1 MKKLFR
7 RKENGDIAYISIF
20 AIILILTIFA
30 LIVDFGLIY
39 FQSAR
44 LQNAVDSA
52 TVSVAHELMSE
63 DTTIKQTVEK
73 YMEENGINIAKNS
86 TGTISSTGL
95 QTKIVYGNSENPN
108 SVVVIDKKGL
118 LKEEILDKNDG
129 RYITSGYIKVTV
141 SIRQKMSFAGV
152 QSRMISKTGY
162 AKCDIQYNDMP
173 EALKYSLFANSKET
187 HEEYKDASMNIVGR
201 APNAQVIVNGF
212 VDFINKINK
221 KFIQPNLKEPNFN
234 LILKTDLSQAVLDA
248 DVHSNSD
255 INIGVNGIV
264 ASRSKEALYNGSNK
278 ECVCKSLCKER
289 EVNPYCTVC
298 QKDYRNCVPDI
309 QAEDDYNQVHFTA
322 VNNICFSAADTA
334 DKTIAGLL
342 SNAIFGLSAD
352 KNTHVYVRNYQYVE
366 QTQIVLDVL
375 NQLDFNKITSQ
386 DTLENAFVKTAE
398 EYMDK
403 NVRVAPSQREA
414 VLAQKENL
422 KYSSK
427 NKYRLRNQNSI
438 VYIATNSMANNVM
451 ANMNGIFGKSEG
463 TPLTLSDFHKKV
475 FEVGIDDMGSD
486 DSLNHYDSSSKE
498 YAVITFTKRNS
509 NETAE
514 LQILGANLITRDLSN
529 MNSIPSS
536 TEAGYRFAIAK
547 TFRQHA
553 NEIAIPNMKPYFV
566 RAINNSVKNATTTK
580 QDTGQTG
587 VSDSTSVMEAVAK
600 TQTDLENM
608 INSKNTLA
616 TVENKDGTFSK
627 TAADATND
635 PTKVEAGKADTYIDN
650 SFASS
655 DVLTNQ
661 ATSPLLKFKLTS
673 TDPSGN
679 SMDYKTYTLEKY
691 GSNDNRHTTYNGT
704 KVFDKNGK
712 LNSAK
717 NVIDSYAK
725 KNSSKYGKDAVKNFE
740 KEDVLVDDDY
750 NNSTISDYDKHYGS
764 DAVAK
769 KKHYIENR
777 LTLSNDSK
785 FEDSAP
791 KKEDVFLM
799 ASGTKKTHFDNQIK
813 KIEAETEAIDEAEL
827 TIPEDLRVDR
837 VPSGYRTLVDAT
849 LADLGYDIKA
859 SVSVETE
866 STSNISKNYIKPDFE
881 NNQLVNV
888 DKTYTYEDLLPGKDG
903 AIKKKVSGKTMVN
916 GKDVDGILEETRK
929 DFEMDAE
936 QIGKIVKDKYNE
948 LNKPKSIAGWAKKGT
963 VGYRAAENFLC
974 ENNRIV
980 LEDKCHYEKI
990 ENAWSYGLD
999 PYRYG
1004 IIVKSGSKVQVD
1016 GAFSLDYNK
1025 GYATT
1030 IIGDKSYSDYDEDD
1044 QDELKQTY
1052 LYVKGNVEISRCDV
1066 LIGDNTTV
1074 IVDGHVYVDGHSL
1087 TIGKNS
1093 QLICG
1098 YEIRVGGEFTV
1109 GENSVVVS
1117 KQANTSEN
1125 YSVSMNTMVAEKGSE
1140 IYAIGDIKK
1149 VSGSDIVMNGKI
1161 FCQRAIFY
1169 GGGKGNMIFG
1179 EASQT
1184 FLGRDLSVSSGNITI
1199 GKNAIV
1205 VANRPEN
1212 DTWLNDADKE
1222 KSVVDIA
1229 GKYTLNMKTG
1239 SVLVTHGKGE
1249 HRIRSA
1255 MYNCEKG
1262 SLIVTDMIKSKEI
1275 KKEENTSIFGNVIC
1289 KKLDVRNTEFAENAH
1304 IFASEEI
1311 YVQDSKLTLTFN
1323 PGVKLILGNNTSG
1336 QSISNCG
1343 GLVFKT
1349 SPENKVFALGATGT
1363 ISGFQKSNGNYT
1375 LYNGSFL
1382 SAPGLN
1388 INNLTIEQGGGFCIP
1403 KDSSITV
1410 NTLTIKDGTSVY
1422 IDSIKAT
1429 KLVID
1434 ANASINKI
1442 ESADEIEI
1450 KEGKKLLV
1458 VSNCNAK
1465 DIKNYGEFLVTNTL
1479 EVSGTFDNF
1488 NDTLIGV
1495 AKVSTNPGFNGKL
1508 ICTGTINNHK
1518 TIQVIG
1524 SAEGNKI
1531 INEYSASR
1539 STGGEIY
1546 VSGDFKFATVENKKD
1561 SKIICPTNLTAT
1573 NLTNMGKIQA
1583 KNLVVTEKL
1592 LNSTDGEIRVDN
1604 TCSVKDLENNSI
1616 LHISGS
1622 AEFNTVTNNN
1632 ELKIDSNATFK
1643 GSVVN
1648 SANAKFQC
1656 TSYGATFESNVF
1668 NNGEMSIAG
1677 SIVAKG
1683 SFENNKFVCS
1693 NNQCYFSELQNKENG
1708 VVSICAFKTIIDVD
1722 GSKSGSKIEN
1732 YGVIETYGGSFVNE
1746 IKSLE
1751 NHGDFVSNVNIK
1763 DFAKI
1768 LNYGKL
1774 ECFGTLQGETAGC
1787 VFNNFGKVYC
1797 HSNVSVS
1804 GTITNGTIDNHDA
1817 LFFVSASNSTEIY
1830 AYHINNYAD
1839 FFAHDI
1845 NVRVVDT
1852 FSSYKGSRIYVDKG
1866 NILTKKFEINAKCS
1880 LKYNGSFTISDTLV
1894 NRTKLKLT
1902 KISAKKIENEGTL
1915 LIDSGSKDFLIDYI
1929 CNKKNADFAFA
1940 GSGGLQ
1946 FTGYD
1951 DQGYSLWNEGNMYVN
1966 GNISAKGAIHAT
1978 AGELYVYG
1986 DAEVS
1991 NSVSHDVDG
2000 VKNNVYMEGS
2010 AEFYVYGDVP
2020 RSSNSDGM
2028 MIAENPDAEA
2038 EKAVYSVYGYQGLGV
2053 KKSHDSGL
2061 INCYQT
2067 GAQLYFGGNLNVT
2080 PPDFISNKN
2089 TQTVKGSM
2097 YVYGEYTCPLLM
2109 SFYIEDGGVVYIKDN
2124 VNCAL
2129 TTHLYLENFAGIYC
2143 FGNSVKFYSITANK
2157 SYVYLLKITNG
2168 NDVVKYPYQV
2178 TLENASVLFTPQNAR
2193 IPSSKL
2199 YKSSD
2204 SFYAPDPNAY
2214 VSISENNFRADGARI
2229 VTSGNVQVEGEIT
2242 IKEGQMLCANNI
2254 RFANNGKLNV
2264 KGTLYVTGKIYY
2276 NDGSTT
2282 SELSNIEGRIAFT
2295 GPKADV
2301 FIGRTKSGE
2310 LEFNKELDVFGEQT
2324 LFFDNDIIVNGKLAN
2339 NSKSKGGIGGN
2350 NLVPNRGE
2358 AIIVEGNST
2367 LYVTGDVFSNGK
2379 NNNLGN
2385 AVYVGEN
2392 CSLSCGGAFYSDSA
2406 IYNYGKFY
2414 VFGEFVNFK
2423 KPDGTEEA
2431 DARTWPTDKG
2441 NSNYKEGKSI
2451 LNGSSKNRNASIYIG
2466 GYTDRDKGIVSKNTI
2481 IFVGYVQN
2489 YGKINIMQDVY
2500 IKGYNQCS
2508 YLWMRTIGEDPVAV
2522 YSTMNDEWGA
2532 KASIVAEQGSRANFG
2547 GNVAMFAGYVTFNR
2561 DTTGKKEEMPVF
2573 SAERDATYGQIILNG
2588 GIFYAKGKVGYT
2600 GEVGFTKNV
2609 NKLGEADAFDNYKIR
2624 SLWIRYYR
2632 TGTALA
2638 GDWKG
2643 AYSIVNGFT
2652 FYPERK
2658 GDYSAPVKD
2667 AVFFAG
2673 GDLVVGTSESES
2685 DQTKIGGTIQNYGK
2699 MYVDGCMKSYSYEK
2713 YAINYVAISAQVG
2726 SSTFASGELFSN
2738 SGTLTMR
2745 NSMFMCDG
2753 NFISKRCARIGI
2765 SDKANS
2771 EDDLNSS
2778 SYVYVGGNMAIS
2790 TNGKGGAGDLAGSWG
2805 GVSTWN
2811 YFDVFSNANIYVGG
2825 SFFTNSIFTPH
2836 KNLTFIVDGLDK
2848 GGVDTTTNFITWLQ
2862 NRVTNLSL
2870 KIDGYNLDDFK
2881 FIVNN
2886 RFDVQATL
2894 KEGRTKSMFNRFYV
2908 HGSALLNSRAKIPD
2922 MTKFY
2927 VYGDLVNRNG
2937 AGAIEIGRALN
2948 VTDDGDTWASKGTF
2962 VDENDEP
2969 RFIKKEVQNPKF
2981 DYNFANACYLYVQG
2995 NLDLNRRVYIYPG
3008 TTIRTGKDYVPRGS
3022 VKLMHDTSVYS
3033 GGKIATHSFIDVGQY
3048 SELFAKE
3055 NIDAWNSICVREH
3068 GTLYSG
3074 GDVKCRF
3081 GFEAKTSATVFA
3093 LGSIKSNV
3101 GTIKIRDKTKVFCG
3115 GNMTALRYIE
3125 LGKFDEK
3132 YKDTLRY
3139 ETPKSDDKVCTCT
3152 GHCTAT
3158 KRKEDNKDDEKTDE
3172 NPELN
3177 DYDADCP
3184 VCGTASN
3191 PSAACKAPY
3200 ECICTEACSKDKYN
3214 SNCPVCNGSHG
3225 SDWQN
3230 CEAKNPDNTDD
3241 NVCNCDTKCSKENPN
3256 LDCPVCKGDYSKC
3269 SATAEGTTESQNDLI
3284 VDYTDKADGG
3294 EYYIG
3299 GALVSYLG
3307 HIREYGF
3314 SKVVVGKYVFTNR
3327 CLTVRS
3333 NSDMWVL
3340 PEAYRNPTYTYI
3352 APTFESDGTIIGNIK
3367 MFFEKL
3373 SHNISKSLEFKNGSV
3388 YAMGNLTL
3396 NTGSLVMGKNASL
3409 MGTCDLYTFGK
3420 TYLEHDSLIYFGRD
3434 AKFSA
3439 PSGDIIGK
3447 HKGKGYSGFKSAGET
3462 YTTFKCTNKEAHP
3475 NGYTIYKKDYDP
3487 NTTYTCD
3494 KCHKV
3499 LDKKLIKHNVTCP
3512 VTIYA
3517 YRDISISTT
3526 TELALTYIVSCKGD
3540 VNIVDV
3546 ASESA
3551 NDSQNLYQLPNAI
3564 AAYNGNITYKA
3575 INGKISALFY
3585 APAETRENEKK
3596 EIEPSGKITLDG
3608 ANQEIWGSIIG
3619 NKIDIKTFNIT
3630 LHRFQNW
3637 KTMNLELAQA
3647 SNVYLVSADEYYR
3660 QKNEVDKSVF
3670 SSKAYDEE
3678 SDGGASIFFDKK
3690 YLADLKEKTDTNG
3703 DTASG

>member
-7 RKENGDIAYISIF
+7 RNENGDIALISIF
-20 AIILILTIFA
+20 ASLALLSVLA
-30 LIVDFGLIY
+30 LIIDVGMTY
-39 FQSAR
+39 YQWAK
-44 LQNAVDSA
+44 LQNAVDATTYSVMHEIENIGDDSDIQKNVETYMSKNRFDITEYGEGVVDEGESTASKTVIKYGSNRDPGA
-52 TVSVAHELMSE
+52 TV
-63 DTTIKQTVEK
+63 TVERK
-73 YMEENGINIAKNS
+73 GGIWEENQDDDRELEGSYMDYACIKISIKVKLKGFLSSISGLNIAP
-86 TGTISSTGL
+86 TG
-95 QTKIVYGNSENPN
+95 V
-108 SVVVIDKKGL
+108 
-118 LKEEILDKNDG
+118 
-129 RYITSGYIKVTV
+129 
-141 SIRQKMSFAGV
+141 
-152 QSRMISKTGY
+152 GY
-162 AKCDIQYNDMP
+162 AKTEMQPYAMP
-173 EALKYSLFANSKET
+173 EAFKYSIIANSSKTSDDYREMALRINGRT
-187 HEEYKDASMNIVGR
+187 NNTQAITNIF
-201 APNAQVIVNGF
+201 VN
-212 VDFINKINK
+212 FINKVNE
-221 KFIQPNLKEPNFN
+221 KFFQKIVGWVGGQPNYNELVNAS
-234 LILKTDLSQAVLDA
+234 LSHAIINS
-248 DVHSNSD
+248 DVHSNAD
-255 INIGVNGIV
+255 ISIGVNTIQ
-264 ASRSKEALYNGSNK
+264 ASRGKDADYNGKNPK
-278 ECVCKSLCKER
+278 CICQSLCAEGA
-289 EVNPYCTVC
+289 VNTYCDIC
-298 QKDYRNCVPDI
+298 KKDFRKCTGDT
-309 QAEDDYNQVHFTA
+309 QTEDDYNQVHFSA
-322 VNNICFSAADTA
+322 VNKIDFSAGKIANGSLVG
-334 DKTIAGLL
+334 TIIGSEKDL
-342 SNAIFGLSAD
+342 
-352 KNTHVYVRNYQYVE
+352 NTRVYVRNYQYIE
-366 QTQIVLDVL
+366 QTQAVLYIID
-375 NQLDFNKITSQ
+375 QLDFNKITSQ
-386 DTLENAFVKTAE
+386 ETLRRAFLEAGEVYLKECINLPEAQ
-398 EYMDK
+398 K
-403 NVRVAPSQREA
+403 NA
-414 VLAQKENL
+414 VLAQADNL
-422 KYSSK
+422 KYVSK
-427 NKYRLRNQNSI
+427 NKYQLVGQKSIIYATTNAMANKIMEDIRNNTTNMSELYQGFLS
-438 VYIATNSMANNVM
+438 VGYDPTATNESLLLYD
-451 ANMNGIFGKSEG
+451 G
-463 TPLTLSDFHKKV
+463 TK
-475 FEVGIDDMGSD
+475 ID
-486 DSLNHYDSSSKE
+486 KE
-498 YAVITFTKRNS
+498 NSTITFTKADS
-509 NETAE
+509 DQTAE
-514 LQILGANLITRDLSN
+514 LKIIDAENTNRNVVQMNKLGKVTEQA
-529 MNSIPSS
+529 
-536 TEAGYRFAIAK
+536 EAGYRFAIAK
-547 TFRQHA
+547 TFKQNA
-553 NEIAIPNMKPYFV
+553 SPMAIPNMRPYFV
-566 RAINNSVKNATTTK
+566 RVVNRSVRNATVSKYDESGNGDGTEISDSVSVK
-580 QDTGQTG
+580 
-587 VSDSTSVMEAVAK
+587 EAVKKAQTQLEK
-600 TQTDLENM
+600 T
-608 INSKNTLA
+608 INLKNTLG
-616 TVENKDGTFSK
+616 TVENKDGTFSDS
-627 TAADATND
+627 AADATND

-679 SMDYKTYTLEKY
+679 SMDYTTYKLEKY
-691 GSNDNRHTTYNGT
+691 GSNNSHHTTYNGT

-799 ASGTKKTHFDNQIK
+799 ASGTKKTYFDKRIK
-813 KIEAETEAIDEAEL
+813 EIEAETEAIDEAEL

-837 VPSGYRTLVDAT
+837 VPSRYRTLVDAT
-849 LADLGYDIKA
+849 LADLGYDIKT

-866 STSNISKNYIKPDFE
+866 STSNISKNYLKPDFE
-881 NNQLVNV
+881 NNKLVNV

-903 AIKKKVSGKTMVN
+903 AIKKKVSGKTTVN

-936 QIGKIVKDKYNE
+936 QIGKIVNDKYDKLRVLKSTATWADGGKVYEISKKYSDHDWQYE
-948 LNKPKSIAGWAKKGT
+948 LSDKTKYSEIDTIWKYTSTSWA
-963 VGYRAAENFLC
+963 YF
-974 ENNRIV
+974 
-980 LEDKCHYEKI
+980 
-990 ENAWSYGLD
+990 
-999 PYRYG
+999 G
-1004 IIVKSGSKVQVD
+1004 IRVKSGHSVYVKNNAKISGGEANSV
-1016 GAFSLDYNK
+1016 
-1025 GYATT
+1025 
-1030 IIGDKSYSDYDEDD
+1030 IGDNSDSE
-1044 QDELKQTY
+1044 KPTY
-1052 LYVKGNVEISRCDV
+1052 MHIGGNLEVDNGD
-1066 LIGDNTTV
+1066 LTIGDNTTV

-1093 QLICG
+1093 KLICG
-1098 YEIRVGGEFTV
+1098 YEIRVGGKFTV

-1117 KQANTSEN
+1117 NKANTKEN

-1169 GGGKGNMIFG
+1169 DGGKGNMIFG

-1184 FLGRDLSVSSGNITI
+1184 YLGRDLSAKSSGDITI

-1205 VANRPEN
+1205 VANRPDEWKDN
-1212 DTWLNDADKE
+1212 AETG
-1222 KSVVDIA
+1222 VVDVS
-1229 GKYTLNMKTG
+1229 GKFTLNMKAG
-1239 SVLVTHGKGE
+1239 SVLVTQGDKK
-1249 HRIRSA
+1249 HRINATR
-1255 MYNCEKG
+1255 YDCEKG
-1262 SLIVTDMIKSKEI
+1262 SLIVTDMIKSNDVEDY
-1275 KKEENTSIFGNVIC
+1275 TSVFGNVIC
-1289 KKLDVRNTEFAENAH
+1289 KKMDVRNTEFVENAH
-1304 IFASEEI
+1304 IFTSEEI
-1311 YVQDSKLTLTFN
+1311 YLQDSKTLTFN

-1546 VSGDFKFATVENKKD
+1546 VSGDFKFTTVENKKD
-1561 SKIICPTNLTAT
+1561 SKIICPTNLTKLTAT
-1573 NLTNMGKIQA
+1573 NLTNMGKIQV
-1583 KNLVVTEKL
+1583 NNFVVNGKL
-1592 LNSTDGEIRVDN
+1592 LNNTDGEIRVDN
-1604 TCSVKDLENNSI
+1604 TCSVEDLENNSI
-1616 LHISGS
+1616 LYISGS
-1622 AEFNTVTNNN
+1622 SEFNTVTNNN
-1632 ELKIDSNATFK
+1632 ELKIDSDAKFK

-1656 TSYGATFESNVF
+1656 TSYGATFESNVT

-1683 SFENNKFVCS
+1683 LFENNYFVCS
-1693 NNQCYFSELQNKENG
+1693 NNQCYFIDLQNKENG
-1708 VVSICAFKTIIDVD
+1708 IVSICAFKTIDVD
-1722 GSKSGSKIEN
+1722 GSKSGSKIKN
-1732 YGVIETYGGSFVNE
+1732 YGVIETYGGNFVNE

-1751 NHGDFVSNVNIK
+1751 NYGDFVSNVSIK
-1763 DFAKI
+1763 DFGNI
-1768 LNYGKL
+1768 LNYGKF
-1774 ECFGTLQGETAGC
+1774 ECFDTLQGETAGC
-1787 VFNNFGKVYC
+1787 AFNNFGKVYC

-1817 LFFVSASNSTEIY
+1817 LFFVSASTSSEIY
-1830 AYHINNYAD
+1830 AYQINNYAD

-1866 NILTKKFEINAKCS
+1866 NISTKRFEINAKCS

-1902 KISAKKIENEGTL
+1902 KISAQKIENEGTL
-1915 LIDSGSKDFLIDYI
+1915 FIDSGSKDFQIQYI
-1929 CNKKNADFAFA
+1929 WNKAGANFAFA
-1940 GSGGLQ
+1940 GPRELQ

-1951 DQGYSLWNEGNMYVN
+1951 SNSISLFNEGNMYVN
-1966 GNISAKGAIHAT
+1966 GNIVASGAIHAT

-1986 DAEVS
+1986 DADVS
-1991 NSVSHDVDG
+1991 NSVSYSVNG

-2010 AEFYVYGDVP
+2010 AELYVYGDVP
-2020 RSSNSDGM
+2020 LSDKSNGM
-2028 MIAENPDAEA
+2028 MIAENPDADA
-2038 EKAVYSVYGYQGLGV
+2038 KKAVYSVYGDQGLTA
-2053 KKSHDSGL
+2053 KNSHNSGL

-2080 PPDFISNKN
+2080 PPEIISSKKNK
-2089 TQTVKGSM
+2089 QTVKGSM
-2097 YVYGEYTCPLLM
+2097 YVYGEYACSYLTT
-2109 SFYIEDGGVVYIKDN
+2109 FQIKDGGVVYIEGN
-2124 VNCAL
+2124 VNSAF
-2129 TTHLYLENFAGIYC
+2129 TTDLHLENFAGIYC
-2143 FGNSVKFYSITANK
+2143 FGKSVKFHSITANK
-2157 SYVYLLKITNG
+2157 SYVYLLKIKDG
-2168 NDVVKYPYQV
+2168 NDVVQPFFYV
-2178 TLENASVLFTPQNAR
+2178 TLENASVLFTPKDAR
-2193 IPSSKL
+2193 IPLSRL
-2199 YKSSD
+2199 IKSSD
-2204 SFYAPDPNAY
+2204 SFYAPDPDAY
-2214 VSISENNFRADGARI
+2214 VSVSENNFRADGARI
-2229 VTSGNVQVEGEIT
+2229 VTSGNVQVNGEIT

-2254 RFANNGKLNV
+2254 KFAKKAKLNV
-2264 KGTLYVTGKIYY
+2264 KGTLYVTGNIYY
-2276 NDGSTT
+2276 DDGSKT
-2282 SELSNIEGRIAFT
+2282 SALSNIEDRIAFT

-2339 NSKSKGGIGGN
+2339 NSKSKGGIDGN
-2350 NLVPNRGE
+2350 NLVTHRGE
-2358 AIIVEGNST
+2358 AIIVEGNSN

-2414 VFGEFVNFK
+2414 VFGEFVNYK
-2423 KPDGTEEA
+2423 KADGTEEA

-2441 NSNYKEGKSI
+2441 DSDHKEGKSI

-2508 YLWMRTIGEDPVAV
+2508 YMWMRTIGEDPYAV
-2522 YSTMNDEWGA
+2522 YSTMDNKWGA

-2588 GIFYAKGKVGYT
+2588 GIFYAKGQVGYT

-2609 NKLGEADAFDNYKIR
+2609 NKLGEADAFGNYKIR

-2643 AYSIVNGFT
+2643 TYSIVNGFT

-2673 GDLVVGTSESES
+2673 GDLVVGTSEKES
-2685 DQTKIGGTIQNYGK
+2685 DQEKIGGTIQNYGK
-2699 MYVDGCMKSYSYEK
+2699 MYVDGCMKSYSYEN

-2745 NSMFMCDG
+2745 NSMLMCDG

-2765 SDKANS
+2765 SERANS

-2778 SYVYVGGNMAIS
+2778 SYLYVGGNMAIS
-2790 TNGKGGAGDLAGSWG
+2790 TNGQGGAGDLAGSWG

-2848 GGVDTTTNFITWLQ
+2848 GGVNTTTNFITWLQ

-2870 KIDGYNLDDFK
+2870 KIDGYNLDNFK
-2881 FIVNN
+2881 FVVNN

-2894 KEGRTKSMFNRFYV
+2894 REGRTKTMLNRFYV
-2908 HGSALLNSRAKIPD
+2908 HGSALLNDRARISD

-2927 VYGDLVNRNG
+2927 VYGDLVNRTDVLG
-2937 AGAIEIGRALN
+2937 KITAFEIGRALN
-2948 VTDDGDTWASKGTF
+2948 VSDDGDTWASKGTF
-2962 VDENDEP
+2962 VDDEDEP
-2969 RFIKKEVQNPKF
+2969 RFIQKDGEKVQNPKF
-2981 DYNFANACYLYVQG
+2981 DYNYANACYLYVQG
-2995 NLDLNRRVYIYPG
+2995 KLDLDRKVNIYPG
-3008 TTIRTGKDYVPRGS
+3008 TTIRTGKDYIPRGM

-3033 GGKIATHSFIDVGQY
+3033 GGKIATHRYIDVGQY
-3048 SELFAKE
+3048 SEIFAKD
-3055 NIDAWNSICVREH
+3055 NINAWNYVCVREH
-3068 GTLYSG
+3068 GTIFSG
-3074 GDVKCRF
+3074 GDIKC
-3081 GFEAKTSATVFA
+3081 GTSFEAKTSAIVYA
-3093 LGSIKSNV
+3093 CGSIKATL
-3101 GTIKIRDKTKVFCG
+3101 GKINIADKTKIFCA

-3125 LGKFDEK
+3125 LGKYDAK

-3139 ETPKSDDKVCTCT
+3139 ETPKSGDNVCTCT
-3152 GHCTAT
+3152 GHCT
-3158 KRKEDNKDDEKTDE
+3158 NDDFDK
-3172 NPELN
+3172 
-3177 DYDADCP
+3177 DCP
-3184 VCGTASN
+3184 ICGNASK
-3191 PSAACKAPY
+3191 PADACKAPY
-3200 ECICTEACSKDKYN
+3200 ECICSELCTDGN
-3214 SNCPVCNGSHG
+3214 FNNDCPVCNGSHG
-3225 SDWQN
+3225 SDWHS
-3230 CEAKNPDNTDD
+3230 CKAENPDSSDD
-3241 NVCNCDTKCSKENPN
+3241 KVCICTSKCSKANP
-3256 LDCPVCKGDYSKC
+3256 DCPVCKDDFSKC
-3269 SATAEGTTESQNDLI
+3269 AIENEDAEELKNDLLD
-3284 VDYTDKADGG
+3284 DYTDKADGG
-3294 EYYIG
+3294 EFYIG
-3299 GALVSYLG
+3299 KALVSYLG
-3307 HIREYGF
+3307 YIRQYGF
-3314 SKVVVGKYVFTNR
+3314 SSTTVGKYVFANR
-3327 CLTVRS
+3327 YITLRS

-3340 PEAYRNPTYTYI
+3340 PEAYENDTYKHVD
-3352 APTFESDGTIIGNIK
+3352 ANFESDGTIGGEIIK
-3367 MFFEKL
+3367 NLKLFAYNLKDKL
-3373 SHNISKSLEFKNGSV
+3373 SFKNGSI
-3388 YAMGNLTL
+3388 YAMGDFTL
-3396 NTGSLVMGKNASL
+3396 NKNASV
-3409 MGTCDLYTFGK
+3409 MGTHDLLTFGK
-3420 TYLEHDSLIYFGRD
+3420 VLLCHDSLAYFGHD
-3434 AKFSA
+3434 FKCST
-3439 PSGDIIGK
+3439 PSLDLVGGIKGD
-3447 HKGKGYSGFKSAGET
+3447 GYSGFVSRGDV
-3462 YTTFKCTNKEAHP
+3462 YTTLRCKNKSKHP
-3475 NGYTIYKKDYDP
+3475 HGYLVYTKNYDP
-3487 NTTYTCD
+3487 NKTYKCD
-3494 KCHKV
+3494 KCGAL
-3499 LDKKLIKHNVTCP
+3499 LDKKTLRKNVSCP

-3517 YRDISISTT
+3517 NNNITISTS
-3526 TELALTYIVSCKGD
+3526 TEMRMSYLVACKGD
-3540 VNIVDV
+3540 VSISDPFYNS
-3546 ASESA
+3546 SE
-3551 NDSQNLYQLPNAI
+3551 NDDNNLYQLPNAI
-3564 AAYNGNITYKA
+3564 AAYRGNITYNA
-3575 INGKISALFY
+3575 IYGKMSALFY
-3585 APAETRENEKK
+3585 APHGAVTF
-3596 EIEPSGKITLDG
+3596 DG
-3608 ANQEIWGSIIG
+3608 FYQEIWGSVIG
-3619 NKIDIKTFNIT
+3619 DTVDVKTFYINI
-3630 LHRFQNW
+3630 HRFENW
-3637 KTMNLELAQA
+3637 RNMDLQLLEAGK
-3647 SNVYLVSADEYYR
+3647 VYLISKEEFDNMENNVSSEYIALG
-3660 QKNEVDKSVF
+3660 N
-3670 SSKAYDEE
+3670 SKAENR
-3678 SDGGASIFFDKK
+3678 GGAYMFFD
-3690 YLADLKEKTDTNG
+3690 EKILDGITNSTGQGTELDTKG
-3703 DTASG
+3703 

>member
-7 RKENGDIAYISIF
+7 RNENGDIALISIF
-20 AIILILTIFA
+20 ASLALLSVLA
-30 LIVDFGLIY
+30 LIIDVGMTY
-39 FQSAR
+39 YQWAK
-44 LQNAVDSA
+44 LQNAVDATTYSVMHEIENIGDDSEIQKNVETYMSKNRFDITEYGEGVVDEGESTASKTVIKYGSNRDPGA
-52 TVSVAHELMSE
+52 TV
-63 DTTIKQTVEK
+63 TVERK
-73 YMEENGINIAKNS
+73 GGIWEENQDDDRELEGSYMDYVCIKISIKVKLKGFLSSISGLNIAP
-86 TGTISSTGL
+86 TG
-95 QTKIVYGNSENPN
+95 V
-108 SVVVIDKKGL
+108 
-118 LKEEILDKNDG
+118 
-129 RYITSGYIKVTV
+129 
-141 SIRQKMSFAGV
+141 
-152 QSRMISKTGY
+152 GY
-162 AKCDIQYNDMP
+162 AKTEMQPYAMP
-173 EALKYSLFANSKET
+173 EAFKYSIIANSSKTSDDYREMALRINGRT
-187 HEEYKDASMNIVGR
+187 NNTQAITNIF
-201 APNAQVIVNGF
+201 VN
-212 VDFINKINK
+212 FINKVNE
-221 KFIQPNLKEPNFN
+221 KFFQKIVGWVGGQPNYNELVNAS
-234 LILKTDLSQAVLDA
+234 LSHAIINS
-248 DVHSNSD
+248 DVHSNAD
-255 INIGVNGIV
+255 ISIGVNTIQ
-264 ASRSKEALYNGSNK
+264 ASRGKDADYNGKNPK
-278 ECVCKSLCKER
+278 CICQSLCAEGA
-289 EVNPYCTVC
+289 VNTYCDIC
-298 QKDYRNCVPDI
+298 KKDFRKCTGDT
-309 QAEDDYNQVHFTA
+309 QTEDDYNRVHFSA
-322 VNNICFSAADTA
+322 VNKIDFSAGKIANGSLVG
-334 DKTIAGLL
+334 TIIGSEKDL
-342 SNAIFGLSAD
+342 
-352 KNTHVYVRNYQYVE
+352 NTRVYVRNYQYIE
-366 QTQIVLDVL
+366 QTQAVLYIID
-375 NQLDFNKITSQ
+375 QLDFNKITSQ
-386 DTLENAFVKTAE
+386 ETLRRAFLEAGEVYLKECINLPEAQ
-398 EYMDK
+398 K
-403 NVRVAPSQREA
+403 NA
-414 VLAQKENL
+414 VLAQADNL
-422 KYSSK
+422 KYVSK
-427 NKYRLRNQNSI
+427 NKYQLVGQKSIIYATTNAMANKIMEDIRNNTTNMSELYQGFLS
-438 VYIATNSMANNVM
+438 VGYDPTATNESLLLYD
-451 ANMNGIFGKSEG
+451 G
-463 TPLTLSDFHKKV
+463 TK
-475 FEVGIDDMGSD
+475 ID
-486 DSLNHYDSSSKE
+486 KE
-498 YAVITFTKRNS
+498 NSTITFTKADS
-509 NETAE
+509 DQTAE
-514 LQILGANLITRDLSN
+514 LKIIDAENTNRNVVQMNKLGKVTEQA
-529 MNSIPSS
+529 
-536 TEAGYRFAIAK
+536 EAGYRFAIAK
-547 TFRQHA
+547 TFKQNA
-553 NEIAIPNMKPYFV
+553 SPMAIPNMRPYFV
-566 RAINNSVKNATTTK
+566 RVVNRSVRNATVSKYDESDNGDGTEISDSVSVK
-580 QDTGQTG
+580 
-587 VSDSTSVMEAVAK
+587 EAVKKAQTQLEK
-600 TQTDLENM
+600 T
-608 INSKNTLA
+608 INLKNTLG
-616 TVENKDGTFSK
+616 TVENKDGTFSDS
-627 TAADATND
+627 AADATND

-655 DVLTNQ
+655 DVLINQ

-679 SMDYKTYTLEKY
+679 SMDYTTYKLEKY
-691 GSNDNRHTTYNGT
+691 GSNNSHHTTYNGT

-750 NNSTISDYDKHYGS
+750 NNSAFHDYDKHYGS

-769 KKHYIENR
+769 KKHYIENT

-799 ASGTKKTHFDNQIK
+799 ASGTKKTYFDKRIK
-813 KIEAETEAIDEAEL
+813 EIEAETEAIDEAEL

-837 VPSGYRTLVDAT
+837 VPSRYRTLVDAT
-849 LADLGYDIKA
+849 LADLGYDIKT

-866 STSNISKNYIKPDFE
+866 STSNISKNYLKPDFE
-881 NNQLVNV
+881 NNKLVNV

-903 AIKKKVSGKTMVN
+903 AIKKKVSGKTTVN

-936 QIGKIVKDKYNE
+936 QIGKIVNDKYDKLRVLKSTATWADGGKVYEISKKYSDHDWQYE
-948 LNKPKSIAGWAKKGT
+948 LSDKTKYSEIDTIWKYTSTSWA
-963 VGYRAAENFLC
+963 YF
-974 ENNRIV
+974 
-980 LEDKCHYEKI
+980 
-990 ENAWSYGLD
+990 
-999 PYRYG
+999 G
-1004 IIVKSGSKVQVD
+1004 IRVKSGHSVYVKNNAKISGGEANSV
-1016 GAFSLDYNK
+1016 
-1025 GYATT
+1025 
-1030 IIGDKSYSDYDEDD
+1030 IGDNSDSE
-1044 QDELKQTY
+1044 KPTY
-1052 LYVKGNVEISRCDV
+1052 MHIGGNLEVDNGD
-1066 LIGDNTTV
+1066 LTIGDNTTV

-1093 QLICG
+1093 KLICG
-1098 YEIRVGGEFTV
+1098 YEIRVGGKFTV

-1117 KQANTSEN
+1117 NKANTKEN

-1169 GGGKGNMIFG
+1169 DGGKGNMIFG

-1184 FLGRDLSVSSGNITI
+1184 YLGRDLSAKSSGDITI

-1205 VANRPEN
+1205 VANRPDEWKDN
-1212 DTWLNDADKE
+1212 AETG
-1222 KSVVDIA
+1222 VVDVS
-1229 GKYTLNMKTG
+1229 GKFTLNMKAG
-1239 SVLVTHGKGE
+1239 SVLVTQGDKK
-1249 HRIRSA
+1249 HRINATR
-1255 MYNCEKG
+1255 YDCEKG
-1262 SLIVTDMIKSKEI
+1262 SLIVTDMIKSNNVEDY
-1275 KKEENTSIFGNVIC
+1275 TSVFGNVIC
-1289 KKLDVRNTEFAENAH
+1289 KKMDVRNTEFVENAH
-1304 IFASEEI
+1304 IFTSEEI
-1311 YVQDSKLTLTFN
+1311 YLQDSKTLTFN

-1488 NDTLIGV
+1488 SDTLIGV
-1495 AKVSTNPGFNGKL
+1495 AKVSTNPGFDGKL

-1546 VSGDFKFATVENKKD
+1546 VSGDFKFTTVENKKD
-1561 SKIICPTNLTAT
+1561 SKIICPTKLTAT

-1583 KNLVVTEKL
+1583 NNLVVTEKL

-1632 ELKIDSNATFK
+1632 ELKIDSNATFN

-1656 TSYGATFESNVF
+1656 TSYGATFESNVT

-1683 SFENNKFVCS
+1683 LFENNYFVCS
-1693 NNQCYFSELQNKENG
+1693 NNQCYFIDLQNKENG
-1708 VVSICAFKTIIDVD
+1708 IVSICAFKTIDVD
-1722 GSKSGSKIEN
+1722 GSKSGSKIKN
-1732 YGVIETYGGSFVNE
+1732 YGVIETYGGNFVNE

-1751 NHGDFVSNVNIK
+1751 NYGDFVSNVSIK
-1763 DFAKI
+1763 DFGNI
-1768 LNYGKL
+1768 LNYGKF
-1774 ECFGTLQGETAGC
+1774 ECFDTLQGETAGC
-1787 VFNNFGKVYC
+1787 AFNNFGKVYC

-1817 LFFVSASNSTEIY
+1817 LFFVSASTSSEIY

-1866 NILTKKFEINAKCS
+1866 NISTKRFEINAKCS

-1902 KISAKKIENEGTL
+1902 KISAQKIENEGTL
-1915 LIDSGSKDFLIDYI
+1915 FIDSGSKDFQIQYI
-1929 CNKKNADFAFA
+1929 WNKAGANFAFA
-1940 GSGGLQ
+1940 GPRELQ

-1951 DQGYSLWNEGNMYVN
+1951 SNSISLFNEGNMYVN
-1966 GNISAKGAIHAT
+1966 GNIVASGAIHAT

-1986 DAEVS
+1986 DADVS
-1991 NSVSHDVDG
+1991 NSVSYSVNG

-2010 AEFYVYGDVP
+2010 AELYVHGDVP
-2020 RSSNSDGM
+2020 RSDYSDGM
-2028 MIAENPDAEA
+2028 MIAENPDADA
-2038 EKAVYSVYGYQGLGV
+2038 KKAVYSVYGDQGLTAQN
-2053 KKSHDSGL
+2053 SHNSGL

-2067 GAQLYFGGNLNVT
+2067 GAQLYFGGNLTVT
-2080 PPDFISNKN
+2080 PPNFISNKN

-2097 YVYGEYTCPLLM
+2097 YVYGEYTCSLLM
-2109 SFYIEDGGVVYIKDN
+2109 SFYIKDGGVVYIKDN

-2129 TTHLYLENFAGIYC
+2129 TTNLYLENFAGIYC
-2143 FGNSVKFYSITANK
+2143 FGNSVRFYSITANK
-2157 SYVYLLKITNG
+2157 SYVYLLKIKDG
-2168 NDVVKYPYQV
+2168 YEVVTYPGIV
-2178 TLENASVLFTPQNAR
+2178 TLQNASVLFTPQNAR

-2199 YKSSD
+2199 WKSSD
-2204 SFYAPDPNAY
+2204 SFYAPDPDAY

-2229 VTSGNVQVEGEIT
+2229 VTSGNVQVNGEIT

-2254 RFANNGKLNV
+2254 KFAKKAKLNV

-2276 NDGSTT
+2276 DDGSKT
-2282 SELSNIEGRIAFT
+2282 SAISNIEDRIAFT

-2324 LFFDNDIIVNGKLAN
+2324 LFFDNDIIVNGNLAN
-2339 NSKSKGGIGGN
+2339 NSKSKGGIDGN
-2350 NLVPNRGE
+2350 NLVTHRGE
-2358 AIIVEGNST
+2358 AIIVEGNSN

-2414 VFGEFVNFK
+2414 VFGEFVNYK
-2423 KPDGTEEA
+2423 KADGTEEA

-2441 NSNYKEGKSI
+2441 DSEHKEGKSI

-2508 YLWMRTIGEDPVAV
+2508 YMWMRTIGEDPYAV
-2522 YSTMNDEWGA
+2522 YSTMDNKWGA

-2573 SAERDATYGQIILNG
+2573 SAEGDATYGQIILNG
-2588 GIFYAKGKVGYT
+2588 GIFYAKRQVGYT
-2600 GEVGFTKNV
+2600 GEVGFTKDV
-2609 NKLGEADAFDNYKIR
+2609 NKLGEADAFGNYKIR

-2643 AYSIVNGFT
+2643 TYSIVNGFT

-2673 GDLVVGTSESES
+2673 GDLVVGTSEKES
-2685 DQTKIGGTIQNYGK
+2685 DQEKIGGTIQNYGK
-2699 MYVDGCMKSYSYEK
+2699 MYVDGCMKSYSYEN

-2745 NSMFMCDG
+2745 NSMLMCDG

-2765 SDKANS
+2765 SERANS

-2778 SYVYVGGNMAIS
+2778 SYLYVGGNMAIS
-2790 TNGKGGAGDLAGSWG
+2790 TNGQGGAGDLAGSWG

-2848 GGVDTTTNFITWLQ
+2848 GGVNTTTNFITWLQ

-2870 KIDGYNLDDFK
+2870 KIDGYNLDNFK
-2881 FIVNN
+2881 FVVNN

-2894 KEGRTKSMFNRFYV
+2894 REGRTKTMLNRFYV
-2908 HGSALLNSRAKIPD
+2908 HGSALLNDRARISD

-2927 VYGDLVNRNG
+2927 VYGDLVNRTDVLG
-2937 AGAIEIGRALN
+2937 KITAFEIGRALN
-2948 VTDDGDTWASKGTF
+2948 VSDDGDTWASKGTF
-2962 VDENDEP
+2962 VDDEDEP
-2969 RFIKKEVQNPKF
+2969 RFIQKDGEKVQNPKF
-2981 DYNFANACYLYVQG
+2981 DYNYANACYLYVQG
-2995 NLDLNRRVYIYPG
+2995 KLDLDRKVNIYPG
-3008 TTIRTGKDYVPRGS
+3008 TTIRTGKDYTPRGM

-3033 GGKIATHSFIDVGQY
+3033 GGKIATHRYIDVGQY
-3048 SELFAKE
+3048 SEIFAKDDI
-3055 NIDAWNSICVREH
+3055 NAWTYVCVREH
-3068 GTLYSG
+3068 GTIFSG
-3074 GDVKCRF
+3074 RDIKC
-3081 GFEAKTSATVFA
+3081 GTSFEAKTSAIVYA
-3093 LGSIKSNV
+3093 CGSIKATL
-3101 GTIKIRDKTKVFCG
+3101 GKINIADKTKVFCA

-3125 LGKFDEK
+3125 LGKYDAK

-3139 ETPKSDDKVCTCT
+3139 ETPKSGDNVCTCT
-3152 GHCTAT
+3152 GHCTN
-3158 KRKEDNKDDEKTDE
+3158 D
-3172 NPELN
+3172 
-3177 DYDADCP
+3177 DYDKDCP
-3184 VCGTASN
+3184 ICGNASK
-3191 PSAACKAPY
+3191 PADACKAPY
-3200 ECICTEACSKDKYN
+3200 ECICSELCTDGN
-3214 SNCPVCNGSHG
+3214 FNNDCPVCNGSHG
-3225 SDWQN
+3225 SDWHS
-3230 CEAKNPDNTDD
+3230 CKAENPDSSDD
-3241 NVCNCDTKCSKENPN
+3241 KVCICTSKCSKANP
-3256 LDCPVCKGDYSKC
+3256 DCPVCKDDFSKC
-3269 SATAEGTTESQNDLI
+3269 AIENEDAEELKNDLLD
-3284 VDYTDKADGG
+3284 DYTDKADGG
-3294 EYYIG
+3294 EFYIG
-3299 GALVSYLG
+3299 KALVSYLG
-3307 HIREYGF
+3307 YIRQYGF
-3314 SKVVVGKYVFTNR
+3314 SSTTVGKYVFANR
-3327 CLTVRS
+3327 YITLRS

-3340 PEAYRNPTYTYI
+3340 PEAYENDTYKHVD
-3352 APTFESDGTIIGNIK
+3352 ANFESDGTVGGEIIKNLK
-3367 MFFEKL
+3367 LFAYNLKDKL
-3373 SHNISKSLEFKNGSV
+3373 SFKNGSI
-3388 YAMGNLTL
+3388 YAMGDFTL
-3396 NTGSLVMGKNASL
+3396 NKNASV
-3409 MGTCDLYTFGK
+3409 MGTHDLLTFGK
-3420 TYLEHDSLIYFGRD
+3420 VLLCHDSLAYFGHD
-3434 AKFSA
+3434 FKCST
-3439 PSGDIIGK
+3439 PSLDLVGGIKGD
-3447 HKGKGYSGFKSAGET
+3447 GYSGFVSRGDV
-3462 YTTFKCTNKEAHP
+3462 YTTLRCKNKAKHP
-3475 NGYTIYKKDYDP
+3475 HGYLVYTKNYDP
-3487 NTTYTCD
+3487 NKTYKCD
-3494 KCHKV
+3494 KCGAL
-3499 LDKKLIKHNVTCP
+3499 LDKKTLRKNVSCP

-3517 YRDISISTT
+3517 NNNITISTS
-3526 TELALTYIVSCKGD
+3526 TEMRMSYLVACKGD
-3540 VNIVDV
+3540 VSISDPFYNS
-3546 ASESA
+3546 SE
-3551 NDSQNLYQLPNAI
+3551 NDDNNLYQLPNAI
-3564 AAYNGNITYKA
+3564 AAYRGNITYNA
-3575 INGKISALFY
+3575 IYGKMSALFY
-3585 APAETRENEKK
+3585 APHGAVTF
-3596 EIEPSGKITLDG
+3596 DG
-3608 ANQEIWGSIIG
+3608 FYQEIWGSVIG
-3619 NKIDIKTFNIT
+3619 DTVDIKTFYINI
-3630 LHRFQNW
+3630 HRFENW
-3637 KTMNLELAQA
+3637 RNMDLQLLEAGK
-3647 SNVYLVSADEYYR
+3647 VYLISKEEFDNMENNVSSEYIALG
-3660 QKNEVDKSVF
+3660 N
-3670 SSKAYDEE
+3670 SKAENR
-3678 SDGGASIFFDKK
+3678 GGAYMFFD
-3690 YLADLKEKTDTNG
+3690 EKILDGITNG
-3703 DTASG
+3703 TGQGTELDTKG